1 MKIGIFLCHCGG
13 NISNVIDFA
22 QLKNAVNNIPF
33 VAEVKDFD
41 FLCSAAG
48 QDMIKKECTERV
60 LDHIVVCACSPK
72 LHGQTFMRLAEESG
86 INRYLV
92 DFANLREQCAWLYDN
107 KSPEATLKAASLVR
121 AAIAKVCNAQPLFP
135 VSLQVNQSVL
145 VIGGGIS
152 GITAS
157 LTLANQGIQVYLVEK
172 DASIGGAM
180 AKLSRVFSADKLAE
194 ECASCTLSP
203 IMQEVSTHPNI
214 TVLTLSEVEE
224 VKGKAGDFSVKIK
237 QKPGYVD
244 AKKCTACGDCAAICP
259 ACVPDEFMEGF
270 AVRKAIYLPFSQA
283 VPRAYFIDKENCNGC
298 GACAQTCISGAID
311 LEADGSDLEV
321 IVGAIVT
328 ATGHKTYDPAEM
340 PHMGSR
346 FSNVLT
352 QIQVARLL
360 SINSPTLGYL
370 LRPSDGK
377 PPERIVM
384 IQCVG
389 SRNEKYGHT
398 YCSNVCCMV
407 ALKHAL
413 LIKSQIPDA
422 FITICYMD
430 IRTGGM
436 YEHYLLHAQEKGI
449 RFLRGRPCEVLED
462 PIIRNLTVRVYDTI
476 SSENLEIEAD
486 MVVLSTAMEPSESTK
501 DIARRLGLQSSQ
513 HGFIKEEHSK
523 LKSVQTSHA
532 GVFVC
537 GTAQGPKDISEC
549 IIQANAAAAKT
560 MELIGKGE
568 VSIEPEFAIINY
580 EHCDN
585 CGKCARVCPHGA
597 ILMNGRA
604 YIDPIACSGCGG
616 CVSECPNNAIE
627 FPLYSDSMIFAQIE
641 AILEPDTPQII
652 AFLEGKIAYAAADLA
667 GANRLVYR
675 RGVKIIRVS
684 STLQLKFEHIKFA
697 LTHGACGIFLGEGS
711 SGDTK
716 KEFLAKER
724 EQIYHSEL
732 HFNGIDPG
740 RLKYAKV
747 YIPAYH
753 QLVEMLNKFYDEIS
767 NLDNRKNFSTCKV
780 EINSCGQRYGTHH
793 R

>member
-1 MKIGIFLCHCGG
+1 MKVGIFLCHCGG

-22 QLKNAVNNIPF
+22 QLKNAANNIAH
-33 VAEVKDFD
+33 VAAVKEID
-41 FLCSAAG
+41 FLCSSAG
-48 QDMIKKECTERV
+48 QDMIKKECTEWG
-60 LDHIVVCACSPK
+60 LDHMVVCACSPK

-92 DFANLREQCAWLYDN
+92 DFANLREQCAWLYNN
-107 KSPEATLKAASLVR
+107 KSHEATLKAASLVR
-121 AAIAKVCNAQPLFP
+121 AAIAKVCNTKPLVP
-135 VSLQVNQSVL
+135 VSLKVNQSVL

-157 LTLANQGIQVYLVEK
+157 LTLANQGIHVYLVEK

-180 AKLSRVFSADKLAE
+180 AKLGRIFSVDKLAE

-214 TVLTLSEVEE
+214 TVLTISQVEE
-224 VKGKAGDFSVKIK
+224 VRGKAGDFSVKIK
-237 QKPGYVD
+237 QRPRYVD
-244 AKKCTACGDCAAICP
+244 VKKCTACGDCAAICP

-270 AVRKAIYLPFSQA
+270 TVRKAIYLPYSQA
-283 VPRAYFIDKENCNGC
+283 IPRAYLIDKENCNGC
-298 GACAQTCISGAID
+298 GACVQTCRSEAID
-311 LEADGSDLEV
+311 LEASERCVEV
-321 IVGAIVT
+321 KVGAVVI
-328 ATGHKTYDPAEM
+328 ATGHRMYNPAAM
-340 PHMGSR
+340 PHMGSC

-360 SINSPTLGYL
+360 SINSPTGGYL
-370 LRPSDGK
+370 FRPLDSK
-377 PPERIVM
+377 PPKRIVM

-398 YCSNVCCMV
+398 YCSKVCCMV

-430 IRTGGM
+430 MRTSGM

-462 PIIRNLTVRVYDTI
+462 PITKNLRVRVYDTI

-501 DIARRLGLQSSQ
+501 DTARRLGLQSTQ

-523 LKSVQTSHA
+523 LKSVQTSSA
-532 GVFVC
+532 GIFVC
-537 GTAQGPKDISEC
+537 GTAQGPKDITEC
-549 IIQANAAAAKT
+549 IIQANAAASKT

-597 ILMNGRA
+597 ILINGRA

-627 FPLYSDSMIFAQIE
+627 FPRYSDSMILAQIE
-641 AILEPDTPQII
+641 AILEPNTSQII
-652 AFLEGKIAYAAADLA
+652 AFLDDKISYVAADLA
-667 GANRLVYR
+667 GANRLNYW
-675 RGVKIIRVS
+675 RGVKIIRVA
-684 STLQLKFEHIKFA
+684 STLQLKFEHIIFA
-697 LTHGACGIFLGEGS
+697 LTHGACGVFLGEGS
-711 SGDTK
+711 SGDPK

-724 EQIYHSEL
+724 EQVYHSEL
-732 HFNGIDPG
+732 HFNGIDPE

-753 QLVEMLNKFYDEIS
+753 QLVEMLNKFYAKTSDP
-767 NLDNRKNFSTCKV
+767 DNCKNFSTCMFTNQ
-780 EINSCGQRYGTHH
+780 ERIIDN
-793 R
+793 